1 MALTV
6 VLENPLNYVTG
17 AISTFV
23 FTLSGS
29 GQTFAELASYLK
41 GHKVIGTS
49 FGASNAADYASLTV
63 NTETSKLVTTPN
75 MSSRSIS
82 FVVYAIKQGGA

>member
-6 VLENPLNYVTG
+6 VLENPHNHATG

-29 GQTFAELASYLK
+29 GETEAELAPYLQ
-41 GHKVIGTS
+41 GYRIIGST
-49 FGASNAADYASLTV
+49 FGASSAADYASITV
-63 NTETSKLVTTPN
+63 NTPTSKKVTTPN
-75 MSSRSIS
+75 PSSRSIS
-82 FVVYAIKQGGA
+82 FIVYAIKNGGA